1 MMLRES
7 LTPRQAECLRLVWER
22 QTSKEIAA
30 ELGLSKGTVDTY
42 IFEAV
47 AVLGARNRR
56 EAAAMLFDVDRDA
69 TPRLAA
75 PNTPEKLPQ
84 IKFNSNSAGVSSPRA
99 DASPPAP
106 STKASAPIRPWAT
119 DDRPLNLMPLWQIL
133 GWMVAIAIGSMLLLT
148 LATVIGNGLPAV
160 TGPTLRAFDRL
171 TH

>member
-1 MMLRES
+1 MTPSES
-7 LTPRQAECLRLVWER
+7 LTPRQVECLRLVWER
-22 QTSKEIAA
+22 RTSKEIAA

-56 EAAAMLFDVDRDA
+56 EAAAMLFDAAPDA
-69 TPRLAA
+69 TPRSPASG
-75 PNTPEKLPQ
+75 TPEKSPLT
-84 IKFNSNSAGVSSPRA
+84 KFNLNSAGVSPPLA
-99 DASPPAP
+99 DAPPAAP
-106 STKASAPIRPWAT
+106 STKVSAPIRPWAT

>member
-1 MMLRES
+1 MTLSES
-7 LTPRQAECLRLVWER
+7 LTPRQVECLRLVWER
-22 QTSKEIAA
+22 RTSKEIAA

-47 AVLGARNRR
+47 GILGARNRR
-56 EAAAMLFDVDRDA
+56 EAAAMLFDA
-69 TPRLAA
+69 EGSTTPLPRAA
-75 PNTPEKLPQ
+75 ETPEKAPQ
-84 IKFNSNSAGVSSPRA
+84 TKFDLDSAGVSPVPV
-99 DASPPAP
+99 DAPSAVL
-106 STKASAPIRPWAT
+106 STKASTPIRPWAT

>member
-1 MMLRES
+1 MTLSES
-7 LTPRQAECLRLVWER
+7 LTPRQVECLRLVWER
-22 QTSKEIAA
+22 RTSKEIAA

-47 AVLGARNRR
+47 TALGARNRR
-56 EAAAMLFDVDRDA
+56 DAAAMLYGAEPGTKPVLS
-69 TPRLAA
+69 TVGE
-75 PNTPEKLPQ
+75 PEKLPPA
-84 IKFNSNSAGVSSPRA
+84 KFNLDSAGVSPPLV
-99 DASPPAP
+99 DAPPAAP

>member
-1 MMLRES
+1 MTRGES
-7 LTPRQAECLRLVWER
+7 LTPRQIECLRLVWER
-22 QTSKEIAA
+22 RTSKEIAA
-30 ELGLSKGTVDTY
+30 ELGLTKGTVDTY
-42 IFEAV
+42 ISEAV
-47 AVLGARNRR
+47 TALGARNRR
-56 EAAAMLFDVDRDA
+56 DAAAMLYGAEPGTRPV
-69 TPRLAA
+69 LSVVGE
-75 PNTPEKLPQ
+75 PENLPPA
-84 IKFNSNSAGVSSPRA
+84 KFNLDSAGVSSLPA
-99 DASPPAP
+99 HAPPATP